1 MTGLGSPNFQIIAE
15 TMLLDSST
23 DMAFSYLGA
32 AGRYVS
38 AEHIDR
44 DSGAVSLALSI
55 AALCVSALC
64 LLAAAYSRSSPSQH
78 NTSHD
83 NTSQDNSSHDNS
95 SAPDESQQ
103 GEQRQASINPLR
115 SSGDK
120 YGYAKI

>member
-1 MTGLGSPNFQIIAE
+1 VTGLGSPNFQIIAE

-64 LLAAAYSRSSPSQH
+64 LLAAVYSRSSPHQH
-78 NTSHD
+78 NS
-83 NTSQDNSSHDNS
+83 SRDNSSHDNS

>member
-64 LLAAAYSRSSPSQH
+64 LLAAAYSRSSPNQH
-78 NTSHD
+78 
-83 NTSQDNSSHDNS
+83 NTSQDNSSHA
-95 SAPDESQQ
+95 APDESQQ

>member
-1 MTGLGSPNFQIIAE
+1 VTGLGSPNFQIIAE

-38 AEHIDR
+38 AEHID
-44 DSGAVSLALSI
+44 SGAVSLALSI

-64 LLAAAYSRSSPSQH
+64 LLAAAYSRSSPNQH
-78 NTSHD
+78 NTSR
-83 NTSQDNSSHDNS
+83 DNSSHDNS

>member
-23 DMAFSYLGA
+23 DMAFPYLGA

-44 DSGAVSLALSI
+44 DSVSLALSI

-64 LLAAAYSRSSPSQH
+64 LLAVAYSRSSPNQH
-78 NTSHD
+78 

-95 SAPDESQQ
+95 SALDESQQ
-103 GEQRQASINPLR
+103 GEQQQASINPLR